1 MNNLSFVGNNLCI
14 DVADKNHTGRG
25 CDRQQSTAA
34 EQSGHGDGTGLFLWS
49 RSDAPIRVAWRERGG
64 AEGEGTRE
72 RGSEGGKA
80 QLVIIIVAN
89 QAAQF
94 RPAAVV
100 IFTSPSCII
109 HWAAVIHTKC
119 IHACHFTAP
128 DLNSLTR
135 AGRGGMSPRG
145 LLARCFPLANHGPG
159 RADHRRAK

>member
-14 DVADKNHTGRG
+14 DVADKNHTGRD
-25 CDRQQSTAA
+25 CDRRQSTA
-34 EQSGHGDGTGLFLWS
+34 EQS
-49 RSDAPIRVAWRERGG
+49 RAAWRWHWSFSVVSLGCPDQGSVE
-64 AEGEGTRE
+64 RE
-72 RGSEGGKA
+72 RGSREGGSERGKA

-119 IHACHFTAP
+119 IHACHFAA
-128 DLNSLTR
+128 LAR
-135 AGRGGMSPRG
+135 RGRGGMSPRG
-145 LLARCFPLANHGPG
+145 WLAGQVFSPR
-159 RADHRRAK
+159 

>member
-1 MNNLSFVGNNLCI
+1 MYRR
-14 DVADKNHTGRG
+14 RG
-25 CDRQQSTAA
+25 QKPHRPRLRPAA
-34 EQSGHGDGTGLFLWS
+34 EHSSRAERHGDGTGLFLWS

-64 AEGEGTRE
+64 GAEREGARE
-72 RGSEGGKA
+72 RGKA

-109 HWAAVIHTKC
+109 HWATMIHTKC

-128 DLNSLTR
+128 RLNSLSR
-135 AGRGGMSPRG
+135 AGKGGMSPRSW
-145 LLARCFPLANHGPG
+145 LARCFPLANHGPG
-159 RADHRRAK
+159 RTDHRRAK